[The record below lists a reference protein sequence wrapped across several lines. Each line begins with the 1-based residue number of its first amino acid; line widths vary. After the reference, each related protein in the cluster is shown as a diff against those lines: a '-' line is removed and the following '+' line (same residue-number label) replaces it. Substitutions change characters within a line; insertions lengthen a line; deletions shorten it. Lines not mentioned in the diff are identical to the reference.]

1 MKTILIITTCAC
13 LAGCAAS
20 PAEVETN
27 STVIATINGPATTDR
42 PRTLYEDDKMRIVAV
57 DYGRHASPQ
66 TPGFYVLGK
75 SSHKWIRIEKVTL
88 KDAILGRSPTF
99 EECHAAGV
107 NPPSIGW
114 DFRSLAGHDYAELPL
129 RSSDFLFFPDKIEKN
144 GDEGRLVLRFNSGWR
159 MARAETVLVMALD
172 DLQRLLDTQ

>member
-1 MKTILIITTCAC
+1 MKSILIVTTCAC

-20 PAEVETN
+20 PARVEIN
-27 STVIATINGPATTDR
+27 STVIARTDGPATTDKL
-42 PRTLYEDDKMRIVAV
+42 RTLYEDDEMRIAAV
-57 DYGRHASPQ
+57 DYGHHTSPQ

-75 SSHKWIRIEKVTL
+75 SDHKWIRIEKVTL

-99 EECHAAGV
+99 EECRAAGV

-129 RSSDFLFFPDKIEKN
+129 RSSGFLFFPDKIEKN
-144 GDEGRLVLRFNSGWR
+144 GEEGRLVLRFNSGWR
-159 MARAETVLVMALD
+159 MARVETVLVMALD
-172 DLQRLLDTQ
+172 DLQRLLGTR